1 MIAQFR
7 HRFLVI
13 LSLTVMSASIG
24 CEGGSPP
31 ASSSTAQTGQ
41 NETKPTTGDD
51 TAAASAQG
59 TYDEPGTK
67 SAALET
73 PVSTDPDSN
82 EGPALIGPTAETE
95 SASESST
102 ASKPDSKD
110 FDLQLKDL
118 EGLQELIA
126 EHKGKV
132 VVVDYWSSW
141 CPPCIREFPHLVHL
155 QKQLGEDVVCISA
168 CCNYDGLP
176 DEPPESFRKDVQ
188 AFLKEHDAD
197 ILNVIMTVDT
207 TALFKQLNLA
217 SIPAVYVYNRDG
229 ELAKRFDNEDP
240 DKLKADGEFT
250 YEKDITP
257 LVTELLKAEPAPE
270 SK

>member
-1 MIAQFR
+1 
-7 HRFLVI
+7 
-13 LSLTVMSASIG
+13 MSASIG

-51 TAAASAQG
+51 AAAATAQG

-67 SAALET
+67 SAILEI
-73 PVSTDPDSN
+73 PASTNPDSN
-82 EGPALIGPTAETE
+82 EGPALIGATDETE
-95 SASESST
+95 T
-102 ASKPDSKD
+102 AAKTETGEL
-110 FDLQLKDL
+110 DLQLKDL
-118 EGLQELIA
+118 EGLQELISA
-126 EHKGKV
+126 HKGKV
-132 VVVDYWSSW
+132 VVVDYWSTW
-141 CPPCIREFPHLVHL
+141 CPPCIREFPHLVAL
-155 QKQLGEDVVCISA
+155 QKQLGEEVVCISA

-176 DEPPESFRKDVQ
+176 DEPPESFRPDVLT
-188 AFLKEHDAD
+188 FLKEHNAD
-197 ILNVIMTVDT
+197 ILNVIMTVET
-207 TALFKQLNLA
+207 ELLFKQLKLA

-240 DKLKADGEFT
+240 DKLKTDGEFT

-257 LVTELLKAEPAPE
+257 LVTELLKAAPTVE